1 MCFNAAI
8 SLNTF
13 MFSAFALA
21 LLIYNNK
28 YTQYKIPELDNK
40 WFYLLFFSVI
50 AMQLIEYFLWKNIN
64 NAKLNNLFSIL
75 GSILIF
81 IQPVFSIQ
89 LITDATQKTIFQNI
103 YLLIF
108 TPIYLYT
115 YYTQKIHTTLSA
127 NHHLCWNWVP
137 FQEKYYLGAFWCF
150 CLLFPLLINSN
161 HIFLG
166 LLSLLL
172 LIIIFYNY
180 WLDKS
185 FNSLWCLSVNMYSVF
200 VIIQLLFVLPF
211 VGKYNFC

>member
-1 MCFNAAI
+1 
-8 SLNTF
+8 

-81 IQPVFSIQ
+81 IQPVFSMQ
-89 LITDATQKTIFQNI
+89 LIADAAQKTILQNI

-115 YYTQKIHTTLSA
+115 YYTQKINTTLSPD
-127 NHHLCWNWVP
+127 HHLRWNWVP
-137 FQEKYYLGAFWCF
+137 FQEKYYLGAFWVF
-150 CLLFPLLINSN
+150 CLLFPLVINSN
-161 HIFLG
+161 YIFLG

-180 WLDKS
+180 WMNKS
-185 FNSLWCLSVNMYSVF
+185 FNSMWCLSVNMYSV
-200 VIIQLLFVLPF
+200 VLIIQILFVLPF
-211 VGKYNFC
+211 IGKYNFC